1 MRSNPEV
8 SSSSDQIQ
16 LLLAKRDCSF
26 FSPVSG
32 LAKHPKVIYIG
43 GCNILPNFGNLHH
56 ESNETNDPAKL
67 LPSWAL
73 RCAPALFG
81 RTSRVQS
88 SSQGEAHRSS
98 SLTIPMKTFWFET
111 HWGCNGLCW
120 CFVCVCVYCIVSRQ
134 EQLIWNRDA
143 NSQSKSKKY
152 GKTHSAASGLTLRA
166 NEFNCLWSKAPSQA
180 SPWNHPLL
188 PGQILEPAV
197 AIGEC
202 NSEGTRQGTSFSL
215 QSCQSFSHANKTKTS
230 IKFFILTSNC

>member
-1 MRSNPEV
+1 MTRRNSFPHEPSVAHLRSLGGHLGFKAQAKEKLIEV
-8 SSSSDQIQ
+8 PPWQYQ
-16 LLLAKRDCSF
+16 WKL
-26 FSPVSG
+26 SG
-32 LAKHPKVIYIG
+32 LKHTGVAMVYA
-43 GCNILPNFGNLHH
+43 
-56 ESNETNDPAKL
+56 D
-67 LPSWAL
+67 AL
-73 RCAPALFG
+73 
-81 RTSRVQS
+81 
-88 SSQGEAHRSS
+88 
-98 SLTIPMKTFWFET
+98 
-111 HWGCNGLCW
+111 
-120 CFVCVCVYCIVSRQ
+120 CVCVYCIVSRQ

>member
-120 CFVCVCVYCIVSRQ
+120 CFVCVCVLYCFQ
-134 EQLIWNRDA
+134 AGTTNLEQRCKF
-143 NSQSKSKKY
+143 SK
-152 GKTHSAASGLTLRA
+152 
-166 NEFNCLWSKAPSQA
+166 
-180 SPWNHPLL
+180 
-188 PGQILEPAV
+188 
-197 AIGEC
+197 
-202 NSEGTRQGTSFSL
+202 
-215 QSCQSFSHANKTKTS
+215 
-230 IKFFILTSNC
+230 